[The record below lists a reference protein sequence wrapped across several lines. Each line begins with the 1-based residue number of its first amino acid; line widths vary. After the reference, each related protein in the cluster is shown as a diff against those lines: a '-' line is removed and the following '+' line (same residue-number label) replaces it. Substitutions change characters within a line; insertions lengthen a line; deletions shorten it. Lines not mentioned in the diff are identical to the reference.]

1 MVGFLSL
8 EGAAMPK
15 SIHWMGCKLDKWPS
29 LGKNGR
35 AYVRSSLEPEDKEAH
50 AKPQCF
56 VCGYSL
62 EKHNWEKNSKQEW
75 VQLYCRIPEY
85 STKPFCDESHLRS
98 RWARMMNRF
107 YKRMAADMEAFDR
120 QIERWE
126 NR

>member
-1 MVGFLSL
+1 
-8 EGAAMPK
+8 MP
-15 SIHWMGCKLDKWPS
+15 IHWKGCKLDKWPA

-35 AYVRSSLEPEDKEAH
+35 AYARSSPEPEDKEAH

-56 VCGYSL
+56 VCGRTL
-62 EKHNWEKNSKQEW
+62 EEHWEKIQKDKKKEW
-75 VQLYCRIPEY
+75 VQGLYCRIPEY

-98 RWARMMNRF
+98 RWTRMMNRF